1 MGGARGGGRARLGG
15 MWGTGRH
22 TGSGLRSGL
31 GLRRLACG
39 VWRVA
44 FGVWRVASGVWRLA
58 FGIWRLAFGVW
69 RLAFGAWVGL
79 SLGCGVAL
87 GLGWCLG
94 CAGLAEGCLGS
105 SSMRSTQPSHLSAGG
120 LAMLRCLALCE
131 PLTARVLSRLVC
143 HSLTTLEALDTAA
156 SRRALASARGR
167 PPPSTLL
174 PVTCEPHAAWVCS
187 QLCASLH
194 TRGSRGSGHGS
205 LTQSS
210 RLCTWPAPTLPLL
223 PATCEP
229 HAAWVCPQLGASL
242 HTRGS
247 RGPGHG
253 SLARSS
259 CLRTWPGPTLSLWL
273 GGLGVG
279 LGLGLALG
287 LWLGL
292 WRGAW
297 LWGLGVGWHR
307 GSEALSLRQEP
318 SL

>member
-167 PPPSTLL
+167 PSPSPFSPPRVSPTQLGSAPSWVPRYTLAALEALDTAALHGALASARGRAPPSH
-174 PVTCEPHAAWVCS
+174 C
-187 QLCASLH
+187 
-194 TRGSRGSGHGS
+194 G
-205 LTQSS
+205 
-210 RLCTWPAPTLPLL
+210 
-223 PATCEP
+223 
-229 HAAWVCPQLGASL
+229 LGA
-242 HTRGS
+242 
-247 RGPGHG
+247 
-253 SLARSS
+253 
-259 CLRTWPGPTLSLWL
+259 
-273 GGLGVG
+273 
-279 LGLGLALG
+279 
-287 LWLGL
+287 
-292 WRGAW
+292 
-297 LWGLGVGWHR
+297 
-307 GSEALSLRQEP
+307 
-318 SL
+318 